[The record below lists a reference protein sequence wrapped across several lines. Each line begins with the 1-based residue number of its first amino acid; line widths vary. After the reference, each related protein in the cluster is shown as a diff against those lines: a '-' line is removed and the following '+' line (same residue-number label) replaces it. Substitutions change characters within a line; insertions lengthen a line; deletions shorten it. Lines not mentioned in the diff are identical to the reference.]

1 MGINAEYMGKH
12 HGSIKATNPS
22 SRSQLRERCQGYPE
36 RLSWQKQGN
45 RFFFGC
51 ISRFEKRKPQKS
63 LLKFLRSCAPRES
76 LRRTTT
82 EASKSSTHLPVRR
95 NLLRRPRRFANADV
109 VAASPRRKGV
119 PASPRRRGVPADA
132 RRQKNPAR
140 RPKKRRRRSCKK
152 AKKPKRKT
160 CRRRRK
166 PKKRV
171 CKPKKRTVVRKRSC
185 KRRRR

>member
-51 ISRFEKRKPQKS
+51 ISRFEKRKPQKL

-119 PASPRRRGVPADA
+119 PA
-132 RRQKNPAR
+132 RRQKSLKERPA
-140 RPKKRRRRSCKK
+140 
-152 AKKPKRKT
+152 AVVANPKRGYASQ
-160 CRRRRK
+160 
-166 PKKRV
+166 KRG
-171 CKPKKRTVVRKRSC
+171 PS
-185 KRRRR
+185 

>member
-1 MGINAEYMGKH
+1 MG
-12 HGSIKATNPS
+12 
-22 SRSQLRERCQGYPE
+22 
-36 RLSWQKQGN
+36 
-45 RFFFGC
+45 
-51 ISRFEKRKPQKS
+51 KRKPQKS

-132 RRQKNPAR
+132 RRQRNPAR
-140 RPKKRRRRSCKK
+140 RPKNAGGGLARRQKNLKGRPAAVVANPKRGMQ
-152 AKKPKRKT
+152 AKKED
-160 CRRRRK
+160 
-166 PKKRV
+166 
-171 CKPKKRTVVRKRSC
+171 
-185 KRRRR
+185 